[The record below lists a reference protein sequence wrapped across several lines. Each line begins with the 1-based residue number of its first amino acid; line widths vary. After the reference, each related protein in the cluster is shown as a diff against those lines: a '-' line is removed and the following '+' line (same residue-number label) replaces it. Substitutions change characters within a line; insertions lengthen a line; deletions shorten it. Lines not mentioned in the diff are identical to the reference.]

1 MFVFYRQLARKF
13 KKVRK
18 MLGIICV
25 IYAKSLNG
33 INYDHWTWM
42 KFVRVITNNNTN
54 LLCHLDNKHVGV
66 ASVKALASNKKKEGS
81 VESGPETVHL
91 IR

>member
-1 MFVFYRQLARKF
+1 MFVFYRQLARPF

-54 LLCHLDNKHVGV
+54 LLCHLDNNH
-66 ASVKALASNKKKEGS
+66 ASVDSFKALVSNKKKEG
-81 VESGPETVHL
+81 
-91 IR
+91 